1 MVTVKGMWWEGRICY
16 PCETLASHSMEEGL
30 IEGEQS
36 SLANVSANNN
46 SMLPRKIFFIFM
58 GILWLGVYRNANEMG
73 KNKLIASRVKRGTL
87 AGIKHL
93 IYIPY

>member
-46 SMLPRKIFFIFM
+46 SMLPRKSSLSLWEFFGLVFI
-58 GILWLGVYRNANEMG
+58 GIC
-73 KNKLIASRVKRGTL
+73 
-87 AGIKHL
+87 
-93 IYIPY
+93 

>member
-1 MVTVKGMWWEGRICY
+1 
-16 PCETLASHSMEEGL
+16 
-30 IEGEQS
+30 
-36 SLANVSANNN
+36 
-46 SMLPRKIFFIFM
+46 M